1 MVDPAFLGTSWF
13 VDAKGGG
20 LTDKCEGATSWRISE
35 RSTHSASVAFCKVLL
50 KNYVSF
56 IIISG
61 ASWLKE
67 SCTRSSV
74 ANTGAFF
81 DGSQKV

>member
-1 MVDPAFLGTSWF
+1 M
-13 VDAKGGG
+13 
-20 LTDKCEGATSWRISE
+20 
-35 RSTHSASVAFCKVLL
+35 

-81 DGSQKV
+81 DGSQKVRHENLVRVWLEVVFPGVVVERGGLSTNSS